1 MLPENWMEIASRQ
14 LNGKG
19 AFLMVRDNPM
29 TIGWA
34 QFGILW
40 RIPVAT
46 VYVRRSRYTHELLKD
61 SDCFT
66 ISVPEEGVMNKELA
80 FCGCRSG
87 RDVHKAEA
95 LGLSVLPGKFGGQGG
110 LSGCRFHVEC
120 KILHRTEI
128 PEHIIEEP
136 ALIQRFYKN
145 GDPHTQ
151 YIGRI
156 LGVYED

>member
-40 RIPVAT
+40 GIPVAT

-66 ISVPEEGVMNKELA
+66 ISVPEEGVMDKELA
-80 FCGCRSG
+80 FCGSRSG

-95 LGLSVLPGKFGGQGG
+95 LSL
-110 LSGCRFHVEC
+110 
-120 KILHRTEI
+120 I
-128 PEHIIEEP
+128 HI
-136 ALIQRFYKN
+136 
-145 GDPHTQ
+145 
-151 YIGRI
+151 
-156 LGVYED
+156 